1 MLTASRRWKRREGE
15 PQAGAPGLAV
25 WLDQARARWQ
35 GVLRSGAILQRT
47 CHHKLDLALDGV
59 RDALASPPS
68 RRRPGRLAFAS
79 ASKSAVGGPP
89 GEPLS
94 SDPILISELEVTGA
108 DEELRKLAREAL
120 TMRPNFAYTLEEVQ
134 ADLRRIF
141 GTGYFAACE
150 PSAEDTRDGVKLTIK
165 VTPNPE
171 LNGVVVVGA
180 DRLPQ
185 SVIQSALTRL
195 HGRTLNFEALTEA
208 TEQLNAWY
216 EASGILG
223 QVTKVELG
231 ESNTV
236 QIAVSEAQVAGLHL
250 RFLDKKTGE
259 ARDEGRTRP
268 EVILR
273 HMLTQPG
280 QVYSLAQA
288 RRDVEAVYATGLFDD
303 VSIRPQPAEGSTMD
317 APRVDLFLEVRERK
331 FGGLSAGTGVSAAG
345 TGEGALPGF
354 IGQLSYSQR
363 NLMGLGQ
370 RLTASAELGQV
381 DSTFR
386 VSHTD
391 PWIRGDPYHT
401 SRSIT
406 VQSTKASVA
415 AIHGKAVGED
425 VAGPGPGSP
434 RPPQPR
440 PGAQGASS
448 LADASAGS
456 IFVSRVG
463 GSVEWSRPLGIGWQG
478 GLGASWQRA
487 TPRDERARPLDQD
500 CYGGQLTIS
509 GTGQDTMALGILRL
523 AYAPPSGGGEIL
535 ACMEQALPLQTDWL
549 NFNRFTLRADKS
561 LPLGPMKL
569 WFSGKGG
576 LVVGDLPP
584 YEAFPIGGTNSVRGY
599 VEGGVGSGRRYA
611 VGTAELHV
619 PLVAPIEGV
628 LFADYGTDLD
638 SGALVLGDPAG
649 ARGKPGNGHGLGV
662 GVKLDTPIGPLR
674 LEYAWNDAGVPRFH
688 LGIGARG

>member
-1 MLTASRRWKRREGE
+1 M
-15 PQAGAPGLAV
+15 
-25 WLDQARARWQ
+25 
-35 GVLRSGAILQRT
+35 
-47 CHHKLDLALDGV
+47 
-59 RDALASPPS
+59 
-68 RRRPGRLAFAS
+68 
-79 ASKSAVGGPP
+79 
-89 GEPLS
+89 
-94 SDPILISELEVTGA
+94 
-108 DEELRKLAREAL
+108 
-120 TMRPNFAYTLEEVQ
+120 
-134 ADLRRIF
+134 
-141 GTGYFAACE
+141 
-150 PSAEDTRDGVKLTIK
+150 
-165 VTPNPE
+165 TPNPE

-259 ARDEGRTRP
+259 VCGEEGGAGGRGAASQACLGPGPRWFLPPWRLHGHLCHLFPSAPSHAHTCASGRSHSAWMPALRTAHTNACPHASCTHVAPLIPTPQARDEGRTRP

-381 DSTFR
+381 
-386 VSHTD
+386 
-391 PWIRGDPYHT
+391 
-401 SRSIT
+401 
-406 VQSTKASVA
+406 
-415 AIHGKAVGED
+415 
-425 VAGPGPGSP
+425 
-434 RPPQPR
+434 
-440 PGAQGASS
+440 
-448 LADASAGS
+448 
-456 IFVSRVG
+456 
-463 GSVEWSRPLGIGWQG
+463 
-478 GLGASWQRA
+478 
-487 TPRDERARPLDQD
+487 RD
-500 CYGGQLTIS
+500 
-509 GTGQDTMALGILRL
+509 
-523 AYAPPSGGGEIL
+523 
-535 ACMEQALPLQTDWL
+535 
-549 NFNRFTLRADKS
+549 
-561 LPLGPMKL
+561 
-569 WFSGKGG
+569 
-576 LVVGDLPP
+576 
-584 YEAFPIGGTNSVRGY
+584 
-599 VEGGVGSGRRYA
+599 
-611 VGTAELHV
+611 
-619 PLVAPIEGV
+619 
-628 LFADYGTDLD
+628 
-638 SGALVLGDPAG
+638 
-649 ARGKPGNGHGLGV
+649 
-662 GVKLDTPIGPLR
+662 
-674 LEYAWNDAGVPRFH
+674 
-688 LGIGARG
+688 